1 MSELTAT
8 AALAASTAK
17 DTDLVALKLQVD
29 RLKGDLT
36 PAQSKQKKLRKAC
49 TEFEAVFISKMW
61 EQMRNTIPKDG
72 ILHSPQ
78 EDMYRSMFDRDFS
91 EKLAADGGIGLGD
104 MLYGQLKGKLG
115 GAAKASTA
123 GGATTLDAASG
134 KAASTPAPGKSDLS
148 MPARPAQS
156 QGLSQAQGTIQT
168 TAQATQTSEATAPKR
183 PASVPGEVMAEVENL
198 ARRIEAAFD
207 QRQQAVASATKYDT
221 QASGTA
227 NRGTANSG
235 IGNSGMG
242 NSRTA
247 VQLGGQN
254 GASAGGYTLGARIS
268 GLGIPLGRNLAKNG

>member
-1 MSELTAT
+1 MSELNAT

-17 DTDLVALKLQVD
+17 ESDLVALKLQVD

-115 GAAKASTA
+115 GAAKASAT
-123 GGATTLDAASG
+123 GGATTLEAATG
-134 KAASTPAPGKSDLS
+134 KTGSAPAPVKPDLN
-148 MPARPAQS
+148 MPARSTQSQSPAQ
-156 QGLSQAQGTIQT
+156 GQAQM
-168 TAQATQTSEATAPKR
+168 TAQATQTSEAVAPRR

-221 QASGTA
+221 RTATVQASA
-227 NRGTANSG
+227 NANNG
-235 IGNSGMG
+235 VA

-247 VQLGGQN
+247 LQPGGQN
-254 GASAGGYTLGARIS
+254 GARAGGYTLGARIS
-268 GLGIPLGRNLAKNG
+268 GLGIPLGRNLAKDG

>member
-1 MSELTAT
+1 MSELNAT
-8 AALAASTAK
+8 AALAANTAK

-115 GAAKASTA
+115 GAAKTSAA

-134 KAASTPAPGKSDLS
+134 KAASAPAPGKSDLS
-148 MPARPAQS
+148 LPARN
-156 QGLSQAQGTIQT
+156 AQGQSLVQGQSTAQI
-168 TAQATQTSEATAPKR
+168 TAQAMQTNEAAAPRR

-221 QASGTA
+221 RTAVIQASGSA
-227 NRGTANSG
+227 SNG
-235 IGNSGMG
+235 IGNTGG
-242 NSRTA
+242 ANSRTA
-247 VQLGGQN
+247 LQPGGQN
-254 GASAGGYTLGARIS
+254 GARAGGYTLGARIS
-268 GLGIPLGRNLAKNG
+268 GLGIPLGRNLAKDG

>member
-1 MSELTAT
+1 MSELNAT

-115 GAAKASTA
+115 GAAKTSAA
-123 GGATTLDAASG
+123 GGATTLDAATG
-134 KAASTPAPGKSDLS
+134 KTASAPAPGKSDLS
-148 MPARPAQS
+148 MPARNTQSQSPAQS
-156 QGLSQAQGTIQT
+156 TAQI
-168 TAQATQTSEATAPKR
+168 TAQATQTSEAVAPKR

-221 QASGTA
+221 KTTAVQASA
-227 NRGTANSG
+227 NAN
-235 IGNSGMG
+235 NVVA

-247 VQLGGQN
+247 LQLGGQN
-254 GASAGGYTLGARIS
+254 GTRAGGYTLGARIS
-268 GLGIPLGRNLAKNG
+268 GLGIPLGRNLAKDG